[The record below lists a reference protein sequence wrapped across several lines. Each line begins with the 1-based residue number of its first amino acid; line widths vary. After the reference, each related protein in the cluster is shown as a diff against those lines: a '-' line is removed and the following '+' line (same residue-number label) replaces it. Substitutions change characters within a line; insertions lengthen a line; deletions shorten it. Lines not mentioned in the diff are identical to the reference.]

1 MDKMD
6 SLVMMDKMEKPL
18 VLVTMAI
25 GGLEIKIQ
33 ENPLVVSKVLQDPMV
48 VMGKMDLLPI

>member
-1 MDKMD
+1 MDKTD
-6 SLVMMDKMEKPL
+6 SLVAMDRMGKPL
-18 VLVTMAI
+18 VLVTMAT

>member
-6 SLVMMDKMEKPL
+6 SLVMMDKMEKLL
-18 VLVTMAI
+18 VLETMAT
-25 GGLEIKIQ
+25 GGLGIKIQ

-48 VMGKMDLLPI
+48 VMAIMVLLPI